1 MRTLRC
7 ILMGGL
13 LLALS
18 GCAGYRVGPT
28 SNQTAG
34 DKTVQIVPIT
44 NQTLE
49 PELGDA
55 VTAALRKELQRDAT
69 YRLTS
74 QDSADIVITG
84 TVTKYV
90 RQALTFQPNDVI
102 TARDY
107 RVSLTATFSASERGT
122 GKIIFN
128 REVTGQTLTRVGSD
142 LTSTERQAL
151 PLLAND
157 LARRVVAMLAD
168 GSW

>member
-1 MRTLRC
+1 MPEIRS
-7 ILMGGL
+7 ILLSGIL
-13 LLALS
+13 LGFC
-18 GCAGYRVGPT
+18 GCAGYHVGPT
-28 SNQTAG
+28 SDQTAG
-34 DKTVQIVPIT
+34 DQTVQIVPVT

-69 YRLTS
+69 FRLTA
-74 QDSADIVITG
+74 QDSADIVVTG
-84 TVTKYV
+84 TVTKYL

-107 RVSLTATFSASERGT
+107 RVSLTATFSARKRST
-122 GKIIFN
+122 GKLIFD
-128 REVTGQTLTRVGSD
+128 REITGQTLTRVGSD

-157 LARRVVAMLAD
+157 LARRVVAMLAN

>member
-1 MRTLRC
+1 MRSLRC
-7 ILMGGL
+7 ILMAGVV
-13 LLALS
+13 LS
-18 GCAGYRVGPT
+18 LGGCAGYRVGPT
-28 SNQTAG
+28 NNQGAG
-34 DKTVQIVPIT
+34 DRTVQIVPIV
-44 NQTLE
+44 NQTIE

-69 YRLTS
+69 YRLTA
-74 QDSADIVITG
+74 QDSADLVLTG
-84 TVTKYV
+84 TVTKYT

-107 RVSLTATFSASERGT
+107 RVSMTGTFSARERAT
-122 GKIIFN
+122 GKIVFN

-157 LARRVVAMLAD
+157 LAKRVVAMLAD

>member
-1 MRTLRC
+1 MRFLRC
-7 ILMGGL
+7 ILLGGFL
-13 LLALS
+13 IS
-18 GCAGYRVGPT
+18 FCGCAGYRLGPT
-28 SNQTAG
+28 NNQAAG

-44 NQTLE
+44 NQTLD

-69 YRLTS
+69 YRLTAE
-74 QDSADIVITG
+74 DSADIVVTG
-84 TVTKYV
+84 TVTKYN

-107 RVSLTATFSASERGT
+107 RVSLTATFSARERST
-122 GKIIFN
+122 GKLIFS

-168 GSW
+168 GTW

>member
-1 MRTLRC
+1 MRSLRC
-7 ILMGGL
+7 ILMAGVV
-13 LLALS
+13 LAWG

-28 SNQTAG
+28 NNQEAG
-34 DKTVQIVPIT
+34 DRTVQIVPIV
-44 NQTLE
+44 NQTIE

-69 YRLTS
+69 YRLTA
-74 QDSADIVITG
+74 QDSADLVLTG
-84 TVTKYV
+84 TVTKYT

-107 RVSLTATFSASERGT
+107 RVSMTATFSVRERTT
-122 GKIIFN
+122 GKIVFN